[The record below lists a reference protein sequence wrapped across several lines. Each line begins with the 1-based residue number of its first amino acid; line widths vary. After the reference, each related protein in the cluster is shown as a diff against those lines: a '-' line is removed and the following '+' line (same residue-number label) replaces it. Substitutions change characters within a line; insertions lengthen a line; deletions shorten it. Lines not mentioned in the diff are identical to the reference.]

1 MGKCALLIV
10 DVFNTFA
17 FEGAEP
23 VIESAERASETIARL
38 IDEAHRRDMPVVYV
52 NDNYGNW
59 QWERA
64 DLIRHMTAPENKGR
78 AIARRLAP
86 REDDYLLFK
95 PQFSAFYATNLPAL
109 LPRLGVTRL
118 VVTGIAADICVLFTA
133 ADAHMR
139 DYRLWVPED
148 GVAAGHE
155 DRGRWALEIMRQS
168 MHAEVA
174 PTTALGLADWLRALD
189 AAT

>member
-23 VIESAERASETIARL
+23 VIESAERVSETIAGL
-38 IDEAHRRDMPVVYV
+38 IDEAHRRDMPIVYV

-86 REDDYLLFK
+86 RDDDYLLFK

-139 DYRLWVPED
+139 EYDLWIPAD
-148 GVAAGHE
+148 AVAGTSDE
-155 DRGRWALEIMRQS
+155 RIGWALGIMRDS
-168 MHAEVA
+168 MGAEVRS
-174 PTTALGLADWLRALD
+174 TAEVGLTEWCDRAG
-189 AAT
+189 